1 MFLFAINEW
10 TAIAEEKRIV
20 RESKIY
26 QDLIIPKTED
36 SYRTV
41 PEKLLSSFY
50 WTSMLSTNSKLKWIV
65 KLDDDVLLNVQR
77 LDLFLK
83 NIISDAIYCKV
94 ISNMKPFRDPNN
106 KWYDNLGKIS
116 ENIFFACLIEIHQVL
131 NLQVHFKNG
140 I

>member
-1 MFLFAINEW
+1 MSQLVFLFAINEW
-10 TAIAEEKRIV
+10 TTFAEEKRIV
-20 RESKIY
+20 RESEMY

-50 WTSMLSTNSKLKWIV
+50 WMSLLSTNSKLKWIV

-77 LDLFLK
+77 LDLFL
-83 NIISDAIYCKV
+83 NNTITDAIYCKV

-106 KWYDNLGKIS
+106 KWYGNLK
-116 ENIFFACLIEIHQVL
+116 
-131 NLQVHFKNG
+131 K
-140 I
+140 

>member
-50 WTSMLSTNSKLKWIV
+50 WTTMLSTSSKLKWIV

-77 LDLFLK
+77 LDLFLN

-106 KWYDNLGKIS
+106 KWYNNL
-116 ENIFFACLIEIHQVL
+116 EI
-131 NLQVHFKNG
+131 
-140 I
+140 